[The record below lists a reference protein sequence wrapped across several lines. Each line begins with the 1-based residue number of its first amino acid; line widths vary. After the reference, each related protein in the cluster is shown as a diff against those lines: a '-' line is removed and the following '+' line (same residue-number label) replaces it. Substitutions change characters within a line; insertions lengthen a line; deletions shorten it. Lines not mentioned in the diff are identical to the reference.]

1 MRKTRN
7 RRDLGYEMESEFV
20 CEMEGEF
27 SCERRT
33 INTPLPFTF
42 TYEGEV
48 NARGYEDGH
57 GRIFFSHGDEYVGQW
72 KNGDM

>member
-1 MRKTRN
+1 VQFAHFTSLHFTSLTLLSQLTSTVTN
-7 RRDLGYEMESEFV
+7 QCGQV
-20 CEMEGEF
+20 V
-27 SCERRT
+27 
-33 INTPLPFTF
+33 TF